1 MAEVVAVGSSP
12 EHDFSKPVR
21 DAITLEEGLGVVG
34 DAHRGVT
41 VQHRSRVAV
50 NPNQPNLRQVHLI
63 HAELF
68 DLLRTKGFDIK
79 PGDLGENITTSG
91 VALLDL
97 PTGTRL
103 SFAGGA
109 EVEIT
114 GLRNPCKQIEQL
126 GRGLTAEL
134 VERNEDGSIARLAGV
149 MAIVLA
155 GGEVRPGGGI
165 TVQLPAEPHRPLECV

>member
-1 MAEVVAVGSSP
+1 MAEVVAVGASP

-21 DAITLEEGLGVVG
+21 DMITLEQGLGVVG

-41 VQHRSRVAV
+41 VQHRSRVTV
-50 NPNQPNLRQVHLI
+50 DPSQPNLRQVHLI

-68 DLLRTKGFDIK
+68 DLLRTKGFVVE

-91 VALLDL
+91 VALLEL

-103 SFAGGA
+103 SFERGA

-114 GLRNPCKQIEQL
+114 GLRNPCKQIERL
-126 GRGLTAEL
+126 GRGLTAAL
-134 VERNEDGSIARLAGV
+134 IGRHGDGSLARLAGV
-149 MAIVLA
+149 MGIVRA
-155 GGEVRPGGGI
+155 GGEVRPGERI
-165 TVQLPAEPHRPLECV
+165 TVQLPAGPHQPLECV